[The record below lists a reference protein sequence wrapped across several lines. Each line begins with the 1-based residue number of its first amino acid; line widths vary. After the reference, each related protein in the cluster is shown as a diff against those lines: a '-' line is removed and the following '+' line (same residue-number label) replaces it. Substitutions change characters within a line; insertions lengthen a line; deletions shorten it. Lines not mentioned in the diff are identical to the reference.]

1 MELTMKR
8 ERVEC
13 CEKVFEYCAPAEEAA
28 ETVIPDTMPD
38 VERVLCAGGT
48 AIIRSKEVQEG
59 RVSLTAGVAATVIY
73 TPEGEEGTRCVSAAV
88 PFSISLEA
96 PGVTAGSAAVCMLSV
111 TGIEAR
117 ILNPRKL
124 LIRAVLSV
132 HVECYERRELETV
145 CGVDCG
151 GERQI
156 ESLVETCAVSPV
168 VAVKEKTFTLT
179 DEYRFDGLPPAG

>member
-1 MELTMKR
+1 M
-8 ERVEC
+8 
-13 CEKVFEYCAPAEEAA
+13 
-28 ETVIPDTMPD
+28 
-38 VERVLCAGGT
+38 
-48 AIIRSKEVQEG
+48 
-59 RVSLTAGVAATVIY
+59 
-73 TPEGEEGTRCVSAAV
+73 
-88 PFSISLEA
+88 
-96 PGVTAGSAAVCMLSV
+96 TAGSAAVCMLSV

-179 DEYRFDGLPPAG
+179 DEYRFDGLSPAGELLWHSVGIVPGSVRNVGSKLVFGGTVRLAVLYAAEDTASSAPPRLRRNFHRCWIRNANSPRRTRRYIRC